1 MSQSV
6 PLETSDKAKQRIEH
20 REPRPDSIQP
30 FQREP
35 HAILQLQQTLGNRRV
50 TQLIQAR
57 RLTPEGKII
66 NFQPKLAIG
75 ALGNEYEPQTGQ
87 IAHQTEA
94 IRGAAAAEP
103 FHQTPKP
110 GVRTTVSQYVARDSK
125 TPIPFPR
132 VQYTTPTGTFYRRFD
147 GVTTYSAT
155 PSGMLTKAGYQFARN
170 DGSFDIW
177 VKIDR
182 SSEIWVQIPKPNK
195 PGTSGGG
202 TSSGPQPPKVP
213 NTPDIQD
220 ARDWADDLEK
230 RFNQLWDEAA
240 RLKAMRNPDG
250 SYPAGPFNDYFKKL
264 NRFDNDVQSVLNDE
278 APLWRDSAVNEEEK
292 KELEKHIA
300 RIKNVQEHPPEMDLE
315 E

>member
-1 MSQSV
+1 MSQ
-6 PLETSDKAKQRIEH
+6 PIPTEAPEKAKQRLEH
-20 REPRPDSIQP
+20 REPRSDSAQP
-30 FQREP
+30 FHREP
-35 HAILQLQQTLGNRRV
+35 HAVLQLQQTLGNQRV
-50 TQLIQAR
+50 AQLIQAK

-66 NFQPKLAIG
+66 NLESKLAVG
-75 ALGNEYEPQTGQ
+75 APGNEYEPEAGRIARQ
-87 IAHQTEA
+87 IVAMPD
-94 IRGAAAAEP
+94 AAAAAP

-110 GVRTTVSQYVARDSK
+110 ELRTTGTHHVARDSK

-132 VQYTTPTGTFYRRFD
+132 VQHTTPTGTFYRRFD

-177 VKIDR
+177 VKVDR
-182 SSEIWVQIPKPNK
+182 SSEIWVRIPKPNK
-195 PGTSGGG
+195 PETPGGG
-202 TSSGPQPPKVP
+202 SSSGSPQPPKVP

-230 RFNQLWDEAA
+230 RFNQLWDKAA
-240 RLKAMRNPDG
+240 KLKAMRNPDG

-264 NRFDNDVQSVLNDE
+264 ERFDNDVQSVINDE
-278 APLWRDSAVNEEEK
+278 VPLWRDSAVSAEEK

-315 E
+315 

>member
-1 MSQSV
+1 MSQPV
-6 PLETSDKAKQRIEH
+6 PIEASDKAKQRIEH
-20 REPRPDSIQP
+20 REPRPDSARP
-30 FQREP
+30 FQHEP

-50 TQLIQAR
+50 AQLIQAR

-66 NFQPKLAIG
+66 NFQPKLAVG
-75 ALGNEYEPQTGQ
+75 APDSEYEQETSR
-87 IAHQTEA
+87 IARRIIA
-94 IRGAAAAEP
+94 VPSSAVVAP
-103 FHQTPKP
+103 FHQIPKP
-110 GVRTTVSQYVARDSK
+110 ELRTIGAHHVARDSK

-177 VKIDR
+177 IKIDR

-195 PGTSGGG
+195 PGTSGGE
-202 TSSGPQPPKVP
+202 TISGPQPPKVP

-250 SYPAGPFNDYFKKL
+250 SYPAGPFNDYFQKL

-278 APLWRDSAVNEEEK
+278 APLWRDSAVSEEEK

>member
-1 MSQSV
+1 
-6 PLETSDKAKQRIEH
+6 
-20 REPRPDSIQP
+20 
-30 FQREP
+30 
-35 HAILQLQQTLGNRRV
+35 
-50 TQLIQAR
+50 
-57 RLTPEGKII
+57 
-66 NFQPKLAIG
+66 
-75 ALGNEYEPQTGQ
+75 
-87 IAHQTEA
+87 
-94 IRGAAAAEP
+94 
-103 FHQTPKP
+103 
-110 GVRTTVSQYVARDSK
+110 
-125 TPIPFPR
+125 
-132 VQYTTPTGTFYRRFD
+132 
-147 GVTTYSAT
+147 
-155 PSGMLTKAGYQFARN
+155 MLTKAGYQFARN

-250 SYPAGPFNDYFKKL
+250 SYPAGPFNDYFQKL

-278 APLWRDSAVNEEEK
+278 APLWRDSAVSEEEK